1 MDIAIL
7 ADVSKS
13 MSPEERSDQIKLINK
28 LVEKKGVSFSGNH
41 FAFMTFAKEVIIE
54 SNFNDQSYYEEGKL
68 KDLVQEKSSV
78 IPKFWGTRIDLA
90 MDLAAKELFSEQGGD
105 RPDAK
110 NVLVMF
116 TDGKPVKTKWD
127 ERPDI
132 PFEDF
137 LEALESKDVSVIVVA
152 VGEKLFQEKTT
163 MSKIAGTPKGELL
176 LYPNFDDLPGHLDD
190 IMKATCETLVPKP
203 EGKCPNQKM
212 DIAILADVSKSMD
225 RRQRSKK
232 IELINE
238 IVEKKGVSS
247 SGNHFALVTFAKEV
261 VIESNFNDQSYF
273 EENKLKDL
281 VQEKLNVIPKFWG
294 TRTDLAMDLVA
305 RELFTEQGGDRS
317 NAENF
322 IIMFTDGKPF
332 KSKWDERPDIPFED
346 SLEVLKSKGVRNI
359 VVGVGRDVYKEK
371 KALSEIAGNNGKV
384 LLYPEFGDLSEQLG
398 DILEASC
405 VIDGGYTEWSES
417 ECSVSCGEGKKTLT
431 RTCTNPPPFNGGKDC
446 SELGPAKKTVK
457 CNEGLCRPPCTAGLD
472 IGIVIDKS
480 KSIKIP
486 NLEKVI
492 TFLGD
497 LVKKFNPA
505 PKADHFGLI
514 TFNEQAELAFSFA
527 DSKYHSKKDLLR
539 RIANEP
545 LKLNL
550 QTRTDLALK
559 LAKDKLFTKAGGD
572 RPDKPNVMIVLT
584 DGRPTHPDKSFNFK
598 EFAKKLAKKFKE
610 KDVSTVAVGIGNN
623 VQKETLRQIAGG
635 GSVVEVDD
643 FDKLKGTIKEIK
655 SKACSE

>member
-1 MDIAIL
+1 MSRLVGGCRDQKMDIAIL

-13 MSPEERSDQIKLINK
+13 MTPEERSDQIKLINK

-190 IMKATCETLVPKP
+190 IVKAT
-203 EGKCPNQKM
+203 
-212 DIAILADVSKSMD
+212 
-225 RRQRSKK
+225 
-232 IELINE
+232 
-238 IVEKKGVSS
+238 
-247 SGNHFALVTFAKEV
+247 
-261 VIESNFNDQSYF
+261 
-273 EENKLKDL
+273 
-281 VQEKLNVIPKFWG
+281 
-294 TRTDLAMDLVA
+294 
-305 RELFTEQGGDRS
+305 
-317 NAENF
+317 
-322 IIMFTDGKPF
+322 
-332 KSKWDERPDIPFED
+332 
-346 SLEVLKSKGVRNI
+346 
-359 VVGVGRDVYKEK
+359 
-371 KALSEIAGNNGKV
+371 
-384 LLYPEFGDLSEQLG
+384 
-398 DILEASC
+398 C

-431 RTCTNPPPFNGGKDC
+431 RTCTNPTPFNGGKDC

-457 CNEGLCRPPCTAGLD
+457 CNEGLCREYSSSFKKDSSVTTSELKNKISEICFILRPHLYITSLFHLILSFVCQYTVFKTYLNLGPPCTAGLD
-472 IGIVIDKS
+472 IGIVLDKS

-514 TFNEQAELAFSFA
+514 TFNEQAKLAFSFA

-610 KDVSTVAVGIGNN
+610 KDVSTVAVGIGKN

-643 FDKLKGTIKEIK
+643 FDKLKGTIEEIK
-655 SKACSE
+655 SKACSGEVT